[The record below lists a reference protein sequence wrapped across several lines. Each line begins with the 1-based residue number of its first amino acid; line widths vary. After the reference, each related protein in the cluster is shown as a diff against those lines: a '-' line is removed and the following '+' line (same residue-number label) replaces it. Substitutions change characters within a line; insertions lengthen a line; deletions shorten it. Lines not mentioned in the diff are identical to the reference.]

1 MRQTIRLGLPL
12 LAASAAIA
20 AASAQAPQPAPP
32 AAVGTSVERDRP
44 DVSDAQLGL
53 EARARLYEGL
63 GISNL
68 SVLVREG
75 VATVDGTVPTETDRG
90 RAEDL
95 IREVPGIQSVV
106 NDLRVADPLTL
117 ALARESED
125 ASDREKM
132 DVENMIAEQLR
143 ADAVLGSRAID
154 VVADELANTVTLTGT
169 VSSEDEKQRA
179 SEIAVGAFPAGNV
192 RNQLEVQQRL

>member
-1 MRQTIRLGLPL
+1 LV
-12 LAASAAIA
+12 AACAAIA

-32 AAVGTSVERDRP
+32 GADAASAAPDRP

-53 EARARLYEGL
+53 EPRARLFEGL

-75 VATVDGTVPTETDRG
+75 VATVDGTVPAEADRR

-95 IREVPGIQSVV
+95 VREVQGIHSVV

-117 ALARESED
+117 ALAEESEA
-125 ASDREKM
+125 ASGREKI
-132 DVENMIAEQLR
+132 DVENMIAERLSS
-143 ADAVLGSRAID
+143 DPVLGSRSID
-154 VVADELANTVTLTGT
+154 VVADELGNTVTLTGT
-169 VSSEDEKQRA
+169 VSTEEEKQRA
-179 SEIAVGAFPAGNV
+179 SEIAVAAFPAGNV
-192 RNQLEVQQRL
+192 RNHLEVRQRL